1 MSELLGIYAIWYR
14 EFKVFWREKSRVIT
28 SIINPLMWL
37 VIFGGGLGASVSV
50 GQVGYQQ
57 FIFPG
62 ILTMAIVMSS
72 IFFGAYVVWDKK
84 IDFLKEVLVA
94 PLSRTTIFMGKI
106 LGGATDSLMQATIL
120 VLIGTLF
127 GITYTVQSLLVTYL
141 FLFLLTIAVVSI
153 GLIIGSVMESPEGFG
168 LITSFFVFPL
178 TFLSGAFYPLNNLP
192 QWLAIATK
200 IDPVTYAVDGLRGA
214 ILGTSYNSL
223 LFDFSLLSVFC
234 VAMIV
239 VGTIAFNR
247 MKL

>member
-1 MSELLGIYAIWYR
+1 MSELSGLYAIWFR
-14 EFKVFWREKSRVIT
+14 EFRVFWREKSRVIT
-28 SIINPLMWL
+28 SIINPIMWL

-57 FIFPG
+57 FLFPG
-62 ILTMAIVMSS
+62 ILAMAIVMSS

-94 PLSRTTIFMGKI
+94 PISRTTIFMGKI
-106 LGGATDSLMQATIL
+106 LGGATDSLIQVTIL
-120 VLIGTLF
+120 ILIGTLL
-127 GITYTVQSLLVTYL
+127 GITYTLQGLMIAYA
-141 FLFLLTIAVVSI
+141 FMFLLTVAVVSI
-153 GLIIGSVMESPEGFG
+153 GLIIGSLMESPEGFG
-168 LITSFFVFPL
+168 LITSFVIFPL

-192 QWLAIATK
+192 QWLAVATT

-234 VAMIV
+234 VVMIV
-239 VGTIAFNR
+239 IGTIAFNR
-247 MKL
+247 MKP

>member
-1 MSELLGIYAIWYR
+1 MGEMLGIYAIWYR

-28 SIINPLMWL
+28 SIINPIMWL

-94 PLSRTTIFMGKI
+94 PLSRTTIFTGKI

-192 QWLAIATK
+192 QWLAVATT

-234 VAMIV
+234 VVMIV
-239 VGTIAFNR
+239 IGTIAFNR